1 MPPSTLRVS
10 SFLARAAASL
20 AAVVACGA
28 TAQPGA
34 PARPALPLWET
45 GVFAAGASQ
54 PAYPGADER
63 TQRTLPLPYLI
74 WRGPVL
80 RADQG
85 AVALRA
91 LRTPRFELN
100 VGFGGSLGSSSD
112 DVDARRG
119 MSDLGT
125 LVEAGPRLVWN
136 LVEPG
141 PGGQAP
147 WRFDLPLRAVLDA
160 SDDLHHRGWALA
172 PELVHERRLGGG
184 WNAGLRFGPLIG
196 DRRLADT
203 FYGVDARHATP
214 ARQAYDARAGLVA
227 WRLGLSLS
235 RPLGDDLRLFAFTR
249 LESVAGAANR
259 ASPLVR
265 RDHGVAA
272 GIGLAWTLAR
282 SSRAASD

>member
-34 PARPALPLWET
+34 PARPALPLWEA

-160 SDDLHHRGWALA
+160 SDGLRHRGWALA

-203 FYGVDARHATP
+203 FYGVDARDATP
-214 ARQAYDARAGLVA
+214 AREAYDARAGLVA

>member
-1 MPPSTLRVS
+1 MPQPTPRVS
-10 SFLARAAASL
+10 SFPARAAATL

-28 TAQPGA
+28 AAQPGA
-34 PARPALPLWET
+34 QARPALPLWEA
-45 GVFAAGASQ
+45 GVFVAGASQ

-63 TQRTLPLPYLI
+63 TQRALPLPYLI

-119 MSDLGT
+119 MPDLGT

-136 LVEPG
+136 LAEPG

-160 SDDLHHRGWALA
+160 SDGLRHRGWALA
-172 PELVHERRLGGG
+172 PELVHERRLPGA

-214 ARQAYDARAGLVA
+214 ARQAHDARAGLVA

-235 RPLGDDLRLFAFTR
+235 RPLGDDLRLFVFTR

-259 ASPLVR
+259 DSALVR

-282 SSRAASD
+282 SVQPASE

>member
-1 MPPSTLRVS
+1 MTQSASGIPPLP
-10 SFLARAAASL
+10 ARAAATL
-20 AAVVACGA
+20 AAFVACAA
-28 TAQPGA
+28 TAQTGA
-34 PARPALPLWET
+34 PARPALPLWEA

-54 PAYPGADER
+54 PAYPGADEHTR
-63 TQRTLPLPYLI
+63 RALPLPYLI

-141 PGGQAP
+141 PGGPAP

-160 SDDLHHRGWALA
+160 SDGLRHRGWALA
-172 PELVHERRLGGG
+172 PELVHERRLAGG

-203 FYGVDARHATP
+203 FYGVDARDATP
-214 ARQAYDARAGLVA
+214 AREAYDARAGLVA

-282 SSRAASD
+282 SSRPASE